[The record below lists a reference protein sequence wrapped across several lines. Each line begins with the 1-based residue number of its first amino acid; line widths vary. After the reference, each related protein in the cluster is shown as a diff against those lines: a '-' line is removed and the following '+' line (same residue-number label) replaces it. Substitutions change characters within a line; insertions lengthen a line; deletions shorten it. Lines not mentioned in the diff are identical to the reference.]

1 METLDFEND
10 LKQEIHLMYSD
21 LGLKISIRNKLNEML
36 LDYLTINRK
45 LVRPKPRQVFI
56 NPDLEIKLFN
66 HAKSGEIES
75 LKKLFL
81 LGKNVNFFQSK
92 KLFETKF
99 HDHLLYEWNIY
110 HFHLSTQLEK
120 KSKFVKQTNQLLF
133 AHISDEKV
141 IFLDIENHKEGIF
154 ADTKWLEILD
164 NHFPEVLEPY
174 KAEDILDVFPNV
186 NSVERQTLWNKGYT
200 LGMTKVNN
208 KIYHSQGIGR
218 VTSGHSIF
226 VTKQANE
233 ISRWV
238 NQLNTHFMERLDEIC
253 SGLKLDKTQAVF
265 RLQFGKVTLE
275 LIEKKSNTILLTYP
289 YLFNFNEQTVNN

>member
-1 METLDFEND
+1 MNTLDFEND

-21 LGLKISIRNKLNEML
+21 LGLKIPFRNKLNEML
-36 LDYLTINRK
+36 LDYLTINKK

-56 NPDLEIKLFN
+56 NPDLEIKLTN
-66 HAKSGEIES
+66 HPKRSEVELI
-75 LKKLFL
+75 KKLFL
-81 LGKNVNFFQSK
+81 VGKNVNFFQSK
-92 KLFETKF
+92 KLLQTKF

-133 AHISDEKV
+133 AHISDDKV
-141 IFLDIENHKEGIF
+141 IFLDIENHTEGIF

-164 NHFPEVLEPY
+164 NKFPEVLEPY

-200 LGMTKVNN
+200 LGMTKVND
-208 KIYHSQGIGR
+208 KVYHSQGIGR
-218 VTSGHSIF
+218 ATSGHSVL
-226 VTKQANE
+226 VTKQTSE

-238 NQLNTHFMERLDEIC
+238 HQLNTHFKERLDEIC
-253 SGLKLDKTQAVF
+253 SNFNLDKTQSVF
-265 RLQFGKVTLE
+265 RLQFGNVTLE

-289 YLFNFNEQTVNN
+289 YLFNFNEQTVKN